1 MAKSNLKK
9 KSGGGLDSKEKL
21 IKDIKGI
28 ALITLGIL
36 FFVSIY
42 TKLVGSFG
50 TFTAAMLKRGFG
62 ISAVCVA
69 LIFIIFGRN
78 LISEKEK

>member
-1 MAKSNLKK
+1 MAKSKPKK
-9 KSGGGLDSKEKL
+9 KTGSGLDSKEKL
-21 IKDIKGI
+21 VKDIKGI

-50 TFTAAMLKRGFG
+50 T
-62 ISAVCVA
+62 
-69 LIFIIFGRN
+69 
-78 LISEKEK
+78 